1 MIQKLILGIHCVHMY
16 YNPSACSDGDVRL
29 ANGSTP
35 MEGRV
40 ELCINNTYG
49 TVCDDFWDEL
59 EAAVVCAQ
67 LGFASQGV
75 FTISINIVCLL
86 CMQPPIQ

>member
-1 MIQKLILGIHCVHMY
+1 
-16 YNPSACSDGDVRL
+16 
-29 ANGSTP
+29 

-67 LGFASQGV
+67 LGFSSQGILRINT
-75 FTISINIVCLL
+75 FTANCNVLSKEKAAILL
-86 CMQPPIQ
+86 TTTLV

>member
-1 MIQKLILGIHCVHMY
+1 
-16 YNPSACSDGDVRL
+16 
-29 ANGSTP
+29 

-40 ELCINNTYG
+40 ELCINNTFG

-67 LGFASQGV
+67 LGFASQGILLMPIASILLV
-75 FTISINIVCLL
+75 VYMYSQRRNYLNFGNNNLTIYWAQSCYCRL
-86 CMQPPIQ
+86 

>member
-1 MIQKLILGIHCVHMY
+1 
-16 YNPSACSDGDVRL
+16 
-29 ANGSTP
+29 

-67 LGFASQGV
+67 LGFASQGTGLV
-75 FTISINIVCLL
+75 NYDCILL
-86 CMQPPIQ
+86 GELQ